1 MGTMTSSFPHM
12 RSVNMYPSLV
22 PDPDPQGRK
31 VGCGV
36 SSPSEGIVIVPASG
50 TASLVTLTFPSLGW
64 RCIRPPH
71 KPQMVTTL
79 PNYQCVVI
87 WATHL
92 GFPIHTL
99 KTQDQVQD

>member
-1 MGTMTSSFPHM
+1 M
-12 RSVNMYPSLV
+12 
-22 PDPDPQGRK
+22 
-31 VGCGV
+31 
-36 SSPSEGIVIVPASG
+36 PASG
-50 TASLVTLTFPSLGW
+50 TVSLVTLTFPSLGW
-64 RCIRPPH
+64 HCIRPLH

-99 KTQDQVQD
+99 KTRIRSRTRNLSCDFPVPHSRELRGFCRAIYPPTYLPLCDS